1 MACLTISS
9 PVTAGS
15 VLTRRTG
22 DFEVGVAYGDCDGPW
37 MAKLTPGTPTQSRL
51 VRVGQC
57 YAALDITSMP
67 GFSHPSE
74 VANSGYADEFCIV
87 FIKPLPDVC
96 RLVVYTLFDGDI
108 GSPRGGFVSGPIEAG
123 EQRLESHLRKLE
135 VHSGGDTRQNPK
147 DINVRWCLFV
157 HHLSAGVAAPAA
169 TCRWIRNY
177 YRFTEV
183 HRVLISFLY
192 HCQCSRFPC
201 ARRPRCLFIVLPWR
215 IPEDATMDFR
225 DADGIPM
232 SDDLG

>member
-1 MACLTISS
+1 MRPSLLLLPTLPVLMACLTILS

-37 MAKLTPGTPTQSRL
+37 IAKLTPGTPTQSRL
-51 VRVGQC
+51 VLVGQC

-135 VHSGGDTRQNPK
+135 VHCDEKKTGEKRVSGGSAQQKGPGNPNRK
-147 DINVRWCLFV
+147 KQRLDGR
-157 HHLSAGVAAPAA
+157 
-169 TCRWIRNY
+169 
-177 YRFTEV
+177 
-183 HRVLISFLY
+183 
-192 HCQCSRFPC
+192 SRK
-201 ARRPRCLFIVLPWR
+201 WQ
-215 IPEDATMDFR
+215 
-225 DADGIPM
+225 
-232 SDDLG
+232 